1 MCGIA
6 GYYRYATAPGAT
18 ADVETGLR
26 MVDAITHRGP
36 DDGGLLA
43 MDRLLL
49 GFRRLSI
56 LDLSPDGHQPMTD
69 EHEECW
75 IVFNGEIYNFG
86 ELRTELEAAG
96 HRFRSRTDTEVILR
110 GYLQWGGNVA
120 QRLNGMFAF
129 VLYDRRDE
137 SLWLVR
143 DPIGI
148 KPLFYRHDGAALWFG
163 SEIKAILAD
172 PQIPRRPDLEGL
184 DQFLTFGYTPAPRTG
199 FEGISQLEPGEQLVV
214 RGGVVNRS
222 RWYSLPYP
230 PSPGRGDLAECTERL
245 GAALDAA
252 VARQMVS
259 DVPLG
264 ALLSGGLDS
273 SAVVRSMRRSGVAD
287 IDTFT
292 IAFGDASFDESPYA
306 ARVAERYQ
314 TRHHVAKVAEEAADL
329 LPMLVSHAEEPFA
342 DNSMIPFFRLAEH
355 VRRHVTVA
363 LSGDGADELLA
374 GYMTYQASARSPLYR
389 MLPRVLRRGMI
400 EPLVRMFPGSTQK
413 YGVTSLLRRFTA
425 AAGRPFP
432 YDHCSWRRIVS
443 AELREEL
450 YSPQFQRAVSP
461 EPLQGYVD
469 ALDGVPDW
477 ATPLEQQLH
486 LDLRFHLPNDMLV
499 KVDRMSMA
507 HALEVRVPFLD
518 LEVVAAC
525 LAMPADVR
533 YRRGDGKRPLKA
545 LLARDLPS
553 DIVHRKK
560 GGFLA
565 PVEQWLRGPWQ
576 PLLRRQLSAEFIA
589 ATGLLDGRVVTRL
602 IDETSRGRG
611 DHAYT
616 LFTLL
621 VLSLW
626 WETWINGNRVP
637 NFVRRPAAPT
647 RVHRLT
653 VGETR

>member
-1 MCGIA
+1 M
-6 GYYRYATAPGAT
+6 
-18 ADVETGLR
+18 
-26 MVDAITHRGP
+26 
-36 DDGGLLA
+36 
-43 MDRLLL
+43 
-49 GFRRLSI
+49 
-56 LDLSPDGHQPMTD
+56 
-69 EHEECW
+69 
-75 IVFNGEIYNFG
+75 
-86 ELRTELEAAG
+86 
-96 HRFRSRTDTEVILR
+96 
-110 GYLQWGGNVA
+110 
-120 QRLNGMFAF
+120 
-129 VLYDRRDE
+129 
-137 SLWLVR
+137 
-143 DPIGI
+143 
-148 KPLFYRHDGAALWFG
+148 
-163 SEIKAILAD
+163 
-172 PQIPRRPDLEGL
+172 
-184 DQFLTFGYTPAPRTG
+184 
-199 FEGISQLEPGEQLVV
+199 V
-214 RGGVVNRS
+214 RGGGVSRS
-222 RWYSLPYP
+222 RWFTLPYP
-230 PSPGRGDLAECTERL
+230 ASPGRGDLVACTERL

-273 SAVVRSMRRSGVAD
+273 SAVVRSMRRTGVAE

-314 TRHHVAKVAEEAADL
+314 TRHHVEAVAADAADL
-329 LPMLVSHAEEPFA
+329 LPTLVSHAEEPFS

-374 GYMTYQASARSPLYR
+374 GYMTYRASARSPLYR
-389 MLPRVLRRGMI
+389 MLPGVLRRGVI
-400 EPLVRMFPGSTQK
+400 EPLVQRLPGSTQK
-413 YGVTSLLRRFTA
+413 YGLTSLLRRFTA

-443 AELREEL
+443 AELRDAL
-450 YSPQFQRAVSP
+450 YTPRFRDGAAS
-461 EPLQGYVD
+461 EPLQCYAD
-469 ALDGVPDW
+469 ALAGVPGW

-525 LAMPADVR
+525 LAMPPESR
-533 YRRGDGKRPLKA
+533 YRRGEGKRPLKE
-545 LLARDLPS
+545 LLARDLPD

-576 PLLRRQLSAEFIA
+576 PLLRRQLSPEFVA
-589 ATGLLDGRVVTRL
+589 ATGLFDAGTVSRL
-602 IDETSRGRG
+602 IDETARGRG
-611 DHAYT
+611 DHAYA
-616 LFTLL
+616 LFSLL

-626 WETWINGNRVP
+626 WETWISGTRTP
-637 NFVRRPAAPT
+637 TYVRRPAAPT
-647 RVHRLT
+647 RVHRLRSD
-653 VGETR
+653 EASR